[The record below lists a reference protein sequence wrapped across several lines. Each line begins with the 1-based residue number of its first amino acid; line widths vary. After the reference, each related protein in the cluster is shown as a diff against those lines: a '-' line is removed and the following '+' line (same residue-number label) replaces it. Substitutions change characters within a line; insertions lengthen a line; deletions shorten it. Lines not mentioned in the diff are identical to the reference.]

1 MTDYVAELKALWT
14 DADYHKPI
22 ELPHSNC
29 VAWVKKWIE
38 EKRVIQIFKMV
49 KFKKKSEFE
58 TRCSSIFHQP
68 NFLAS
73 RMP

>member
-29 VAWVKKWIE
+29 VAWMKKWIE
-38 EKRVIQIFKMV
+38 EKGVIQIFKRV
-49 KFKKKSEFE
+49 KFKKNQSL
-58 TRCSSIFHQP
+58 RQDAPIYSINPVFQ
-68 NFLAS
+68 AS
-73 RMP
+73 TML